1 MKTGSSTRPSRKSS
15 GSAHWKANPGRLFA
29 TIFKVE
35 FDARGNLYIFDGA
48 VRMVAP
54 ESLRVLV
61 FDVEGDF
68 VREFGRSGEGPG
80 EFDMPNGFTVM
91 RDGTTVVNDAGH
103 DAYQLF
109 DSSGAFLRMVHQP
122 DDLGMTSEIQRDPR
136 GGAVVTSSS
145 RLNMGGAGD
154 PNTTRPVLRLSL
166 AGELVQADTVA
177 DGWLPPRSTPDEM
190 SDLARAFGLGSITM
204 PAVFEPELLFSVL
217 PDGTVVHTDSSAYN
231 LKITPPDQSEVG
243 RIILRPFRPW
253 PVTPA
258 VEESYRKQVEA
269 ESEARLQ
276 RSGFR
281 TLARFEPNFYP
292 ELPVI
297 RALSAT
303 WEGRIWVQR
312 RGEELDSGGAIDV
325 LTAEG
330 GYVGTIPAGAT
341 AMPDAFGPDGLAA
354 FIELDELD
362 VARVVVRRL
371 PEVGEVNAD
380 RAPASLGDDR
390 RLLHVVEPREV
401 LVEVVVAAE
410 LDQPLVGTAA
420 ARSALAI
427 PGVQL
432 VHDLHPIDDLPEG
445 RETHAVQPAV
455 VPEVDEDLGRP
466 RVRAGHGVADEAP
479 RVARHDR
486 VVGDLLLSPG
496 RRHRRV
502 AVDPELR
509 HEPGDHAEEA
519 HVVVVAV
526 GNEVVEAVCAVGRPG
541 TVDFDDEIALAG
553 FEAGLKDIGGGG
565 GQSTRGQKHGIV
577 CRSRSRRQRRWGSYP
592 ARVCRTTK

>member
-1 MKTGSSTRPSRKSS
+1 MTFRTLATIGFVALSTPLLSTPLLSTPLLQAQEIVEITGEDRILDPTIQEVFRIGAMEGESWET
-15 GSAHWKANPGRLFA
+15 LA

-35 FDARGNLYIFDGA
+35 FDARGRLYIFDGV

-61 FDVEGDF
+61 FDAAGDF

-109 DSSGAFLRMVHQP
+109 DSSGVFLRMVHQP

-190 SDLARAFGLGSITM
+190 GDLARAFGLGSITM
-204 PAVFEPELLFSVL
+204 PALFEPELLFSVL

-243 RIILRPFRPW
+243 RIILRPFRPR
-253 PVTPA
+253 PVTRA

-312 RGEELDSGGAIDV
+312 RGEEPDSGGAIDV

-371 PEVGEVNAD
+371 PE
-380 RAPASLGDDR
+380 
-390 RLLHVVEPREV
+390 
-401 LVEVVVAAE
+401 
-410 LDQPLVGTAA
+410 
-420 ARSALAI
+420 AL
-427 PGVQL
+427 
-432 VHDLHPIDDLPEG
+432 
-445 RETHAVQPAV
+445 R
-455 VPEVDEDLGRP
+455 
-466 RVRAGHGVADEAP
+466 
-479 RVARHDR
+479 
-486 VVGDLLLSPG
+486 
-496 RRHRRV
+496 
-502 AVDPELR
+502 
-509 HEPGDHAEEA
+509 
-519 HVVVVAV
+519 
-526 GNEVVEAVCAVGRPG
+526 
-541 TVDFDDEIALAG
+541 
-553 FEAGLKDIGGGG
+553 
-565 GQSTRGQKHGIV
+565 
-577 CRSRSRRQRRWGSYP
+577 
-592 ARVCRTTK
+592 